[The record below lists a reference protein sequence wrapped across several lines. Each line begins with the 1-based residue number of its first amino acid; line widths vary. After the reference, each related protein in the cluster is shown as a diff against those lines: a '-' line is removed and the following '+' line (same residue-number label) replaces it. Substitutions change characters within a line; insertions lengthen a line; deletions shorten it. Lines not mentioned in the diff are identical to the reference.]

1 MNVAPGCPNGHA
13 PAADHRVSF
22 RAACR
27 SNHITHSN
35 GAAIHGRSETRTIV
49 PMFCQTHVRPT
60 APDAPF
66 VPAQPQ
72 IEFHQC
78 KCDLGWLIGFGRR
91 WRAEGISEKGS
102 SALTRRTVLAHL

>member
-1 MNVAPGCPNGHA
+1 LGRLGNGLA

-66 VPAQPQ
+66 VPARHTDRVPPMQMRS
-72 IEFHQC
+72 C
-78 KCDLGWLIGFGRR
+78 FGRR
-91 WRAEGISEKGS
+91 WPAEGIDDVLVNE
-102 SALTRRTVLAHL
+102 TRS